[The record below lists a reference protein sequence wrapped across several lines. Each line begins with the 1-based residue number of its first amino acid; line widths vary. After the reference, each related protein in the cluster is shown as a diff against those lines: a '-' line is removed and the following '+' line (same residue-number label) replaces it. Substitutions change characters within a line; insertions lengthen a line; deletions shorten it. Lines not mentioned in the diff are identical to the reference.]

1 MWYCDYKG
9 PSAETTIEKYK
20 IAYPEMCLSMQG
32 AAAIALFTMQYSQAL
47 DITKKPQLSRMFYST
62 IFSLAVVVFTRA
74 IYYWWI
80 VYRLLYVVY
89 TKGDFVVFPIA
100 LVIMVFLFPMLGF
113 VSIVDGYNKAMKYGK
128 MYFKM
133 MKEE

>member
-1 MWYCDYKG
+1 MSVDLK
-9 PSAETTIEKYK
+9 
-20 IAYPEMCLSMQG
+20 EMCLSMQG

-62 IFSLAVVVFTRA
+62 IFSLAIMVFTRA

-89 TKGDFVVFPIA
+89 AKGDFVVFPIA
-100 LVIMVFLFPMLGF
+100 LVIMVFIFPLLG
-113 VSIVDGYNKAMKYGK
+113 
-128 MYFKM
+128 
-133 MKEE
+133 E